1 MIYDGTES
9 MKILR
14 LIVVAS
20 LLTTGICLGAHA
32 QTAPGS
38 AAPRPAAPPTANAER
53 ESIENLSRA
62 VTHYSYSG
70 PARVELGDQAVV
82 RLSEPMF
89 LLTDLDTS
97 LKVLKLQQI
106 PVPEHLLAVV
116 HAPTETDMQSWG
128 TVEFVPSGSIDA
140 DDMQAW
146 SATDMLTSLQDTVA
160 RENKEH
166 PEHPMTV
173 RSWIQP
179 PTYDAATHQVT
190 WAALI
195 IPQAS
200 PKDSGGVVTYNGVA
214 FGRDGYIRISLVSTV
229 ERARV
234 AEALITDFLHGLT
247 FNPGK
252 GYDVLAPKAREG
264 NALARVLR
272 MDDFHRAPIKL
283 PSMFAD
289 KLVPLVGGGIALV
302 AALALGIYA
311 LRYRR
316 REARRW

>member
-1 MIYDGTES
+1 MR
-9 MKILR
+9 ILR
-14 LIVVAS
+14 LIIVAS
-20 LLTTGICLGAHA
+20 LLAGGACIDARA
-32 QTAPGS
+32 QTASTTAVPV
-38 AAPRPAAPPTANAER
+38 ANAEQER
-53 ESIENLSRA
+53 LDSLLTA
-62 VTHYSYSG
+62 VTHYSFSA

-82 RLSEPMF
+82 RLTEPMY

-106 PVPEHLLAVV
+106 PVPEHLLGVV
-116 HAPTETDMQSWG
+116 HAAMQTDSHAWG
-128 TVEFVPSGSIDA
+128 TVEWVPSGSIDA

-146 SATDMLTSLQDTVA
+146 SASDMLASLQDTVA
-160 RENKEH
+160 RRNKEN
-166 PEHPMTV
+166 PGRPLEV
-173 RSWIQP
+173 RGWVQAP
-179 PTYDAATHQVT
+179 NYDPATHQVT

-195 IPQAS
+195 IPQDS
-200 PKDSGGVVTYNGVA
+200 PKDSSGVVTYNGVA

-234 AEALITDFLHGLT
+234 AEAVITDFLHGIT

-264 NALARVLR
+264 NALARVMR
-272 MDDFHRAPIKL
+272 MDDIHRAPIKL
-283 PSMFAD
+283 PSVFAD

-302 AALALGIYA
+302 AALALAIYG